1 MLSLITVLVL
11 ATPVCDPSDP
21 SKCSAPLTQGAVA
34 PFAGQLLTPALAVDL
49 GLKAQFCDARIGLEV
64 EHARALVRVDLD
76 LERQLRAIDT
86 LKAAAT
92 ADVLRQQMD
101 AVSPRVYERPW
112 VVAIVTAIVVVS
124 AYALAMKS
132 VDWINVE
139 K

>member
-1 MLSLITVLVL
+1 MLSLIVVLVL
-11 ATPVCDPSDP
+11 AAPVCDPDDP
-21 SKCSAPLTQGAVA
+21 SKCSAPMLSGAVA

-86 LKAAAT
+86 VKADAT
-92 ADVLRQQMD
+92 AGVLRQQLD
-101 AVSPRVYERPW
+101 TVSPRVYERPLF
-112 VVAIVTAIVVVS
+112 VAIVTAVVVVG

-132 VDWINVE
+132 VDWV
-139 K
+139 KVSR